1 MDRLV
6 CASAEA
12 TSEFLE
18 APRVIRDRQKHALL
32 TRNDEQAS
40 MLGRLLDGPYLVTAR
55 IHETRARSAKYP
67 SRGGTVKS
75 LLLRGLVLLPLFR
88 LIGGSAATA

>member
-1 MDRLV
+1 M
-6 CASAEA
+6 AHI
-12 TSEFLE
+12 F
-18 APRVIRDRQKHALL
+18 
-32 TRNDEQAS
+32 
-40 MLGRLLDGPYLVTAR
+40 VTAR

-88 LIGGSAATA
+88 LVGGCAATA

>member
-1 MDRLV
+1 VDRLV

-12 TSEFLE
+12 TSEFLK

-40 MLGRLLDGPYLVTAR
+40 MLGRLLDGPYLVTASL
-55 IHETRARSAKYP
+55 HETRARSAKYL

-88 LIGGSAATA
+88 LIGGCAATA